1 MGKRLFWY
9 LPAALLALLL
19 VGGGEPAAYGASA
32 ALGTPSAAQPSATPA
47 QAGRDEPEG
56 DEQAD
61 EWEDEEWDEWPDL
74 VLFGP
79 EEATPSS
86 ALPPEAGC
94 STAEEL
100 CGLLEEGEGDIRLSG
115 EIELEPGQD
124 FYVRAERAVQVD
136 MNGYGILVPAGAKLE
151 IQGPV
156 LFEGHDDSRAL
167 FQVGGEL
174 RLREGVE
181 IRGEGREIV
190 GIAVS
195 DPADERT
202 ALQMD
207 GAAVWVS
214 GRGSIGI
221 DWRDDRWCG
230 IEFVCVKARGQE
242 SVGVRAYGDVSL
254 KMCKVSAD
262 GAAVSAGGEVRCDMA
277 EVSPVPAEAR
287 VITRKAMGGA
297 RLEENGISIAAN
309 SGLSEL
315 WEELQ
320 PEVYYVFYD
329 VEGAEESISFA
340 MPVSWENV
348 PRDISSPGTFT
359 AVCRPEAAPDWLAA
373 ELPDIQ
379 VPIRVVD
386 PEKPHIQ
393 EIFRMEETVAFR
405 FFREITGADRIT
417 LLCSGDDGATWQEAA
432 SMPGCQAT
440 VSPALAVVDGLEMGR
455 CYLFALS
462 VTGGP
467 MEGLSP
473 AVPFSYFA
481 NDADR
486 AGQGNRDGDDRG
498 DQGEML
504 PDNGGLFPWLDGE
517 ENEAPDEGGHSRP
530 GGGGTQVPDGDGA
543 QEPDG
548 GGAQSPGSGGTQEP
562 GSGGVQE
569 PDGGGAQEPDSGGAQ
584 SPGSGGVQ
592 EPDGGGA
599 QLTDHDSALPAISGG
614 AQSSTGDGSQAVA
627 GGDRPA
633 GGQLSAGDPACPSG
647 ANVVLSKDMLDDQ
660 LKANPQSVTLLG
672 DGIRAVIPSDSLGRM
687 ELAAG
692 QRFCARL
699 ERLDGN
705 RFEVRFWAGQH
716 EVRAFEDSGFSID
729 LEYEPRD
736 KGAAVVCR
744 GEDGS
749 AVSADCR
756 EGRARVSLERTGIYA
771 LETEAGGGTGQA
783 GGISHGRERAAVVT
797 ALTVLVIMLY

>member
-19 VGGGEPAAYGASA
+19 IRGSEPAAYGASA
-32 ALGTPSAAQPSATPA
+32 ALGTPSHAQPAATPA
-47 QAGRDEPEG
+47 QAGRDEPE
-56 DEQAD
+56 ERAD

-86 ALPPEAGC
+86 ALPPESGC

-100 CGLLEEGEGDIRLSG
+100 CRLLEEGEGDIRLSG

-151 IQGPV
+151 IQGQV
-156 LFEGHDDSRAL
+156 LFEGHADSRAL
-167 FQVGGEL
+167 FQTGGEL
-174 RLREGVE
+174 RLKEGVE

-195 DPADERT
+195 DPADERM

-221 DWRDDRWCG
+221 DWHDERRCG

-242 SVGVRAYGDVSL
+242 SVGVRADGDVSL

-262 GAAVSAGGEVRCDMA
+262 GAAVSAGGEIRCDMA
-277 EVSPVPAEAR
+277 EVSPGPAEAR
-287 VITRKAMGGA
+287 VITRKVMGGA

-315 WEELQ
+315 WQELQ
-320 PEVYYVFYD
+320 PKVYYVFYD

-340 MPVSWENV
+340 MPVTWENV
-348 PRDISSPGTFT
+348 PRDISRPGTFT
-359 AVCRPEAAPDWLAA
+359 AVCRPEAAPDWLVA

-417 LLCSGDDGATWQEAA
+417 LLCSGDDGATWQDAET
-432 SMPGCQAT
+432 MPGCQVM
-440 VSPALAVVDGLEMGR
+440 VSPALAVVDGLEMNR
-455 CYLFALS
+455 RYLFALS
-462 VTGGP
+462 VAGGP
-467 MEGLSP
+467 MEGQSL

-486 AGQGNRDGDDRG
+486 AGHGNRDGDDRG

-504 PDNGGLFPWLDGE
+504 PNEGGLFPWLDGE
-517 ENEAPDEGGHSRP
+517 GNEASDEGGYSR
-530 GGGGTQVPDGDGA
+530 
-543 QEPDG
+543 
-548 GGAQSPGSGGTQEP
+548 PGSGGTQAPGSSGTQAPEP
-562 GSGGVQE
+562 GNSGTQAPE
-569 PDGGGAQEPDSGGAQ
+569 PDNSGTQA
-584 SPGSGGVQ
+584 PGNSGS
-592 EPDGGGA
+592 
-599 QLTDHDSALPAISGG
+599 QLTDPGIALPAISGG
-614 AQSSTGDGSQAVA
+614 AQSSTGGGSQVGA

-633 GGQLSAGDPACPSG
+633 GGDQLSTDDSSCPSG

-660 LKANPQSVTLLG
+660 LKANPQSVALLG
-672 DGIRAVIPSDSLGRM
+672 DGIRAVIPSESLGRV
-687 ELAAG
+687 ELAAN
-692 QRFCARL
+692 QQFCARL
-699 ERLDGN
+699 EWLDGN
-705 RFEVRFWAGQH
+705 RFEVRFWAGQR
-716 EVRAFEDSGFSID
+716 EVREFEDSGFSVD
-729 LEYEPRD
+729 LEYEPQD

-749 AVSADCR
+749 AVSAYCR
-756 EGRARVSLERTGIYA
+756 EGRVRVSLERTGIYA
-771 LETEAGGGTGQA
+771 LETGAGGAAGPA
-783 GGISHGRERAAVVT
+783 GGIFHGRERAVAAT
-797 ALTVLVIMLY
+797 ALTILVMMLY